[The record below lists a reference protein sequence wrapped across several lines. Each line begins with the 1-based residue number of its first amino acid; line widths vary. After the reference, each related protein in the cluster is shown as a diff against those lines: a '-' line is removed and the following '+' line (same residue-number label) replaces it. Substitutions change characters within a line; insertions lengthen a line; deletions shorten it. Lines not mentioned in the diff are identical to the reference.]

1 MYLQVPE
8 KGLPLSPGLAQATS
22 DMQSKAQAA
31 LAVLSGSPRRRHGLP
46 LHPGHPVE
54 LHVVAAAEA
63 FGKGVVLNL

>member
-1 MYLQVPE
+1 MPE
-8 KGLPLSPGLAQATS
+8 KGLPLSLGLAQATS

-31 LAVLSGSPRRRHGLP
+31 LAVLSGSPRQRHTIP

-63 FGKGVVLNL
+63 FRKGVVLNL